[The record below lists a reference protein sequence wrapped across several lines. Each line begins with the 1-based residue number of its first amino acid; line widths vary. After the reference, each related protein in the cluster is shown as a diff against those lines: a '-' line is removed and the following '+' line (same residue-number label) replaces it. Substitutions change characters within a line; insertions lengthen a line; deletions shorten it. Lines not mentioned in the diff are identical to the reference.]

1 MSEIA
6 LPPMARKNLHLRG
19 GATCS
24 ALLKFTHP
32 KPAVN
37 FHFGNITARDQAT
50 DLVTLRLDD
59 VTSKGRTYKAVFFSA
74 S

>member
-1 MSEIA
+1 MV
-6 LPPMARKNLHLRG
+6 RKKLCLGG

-24 ALLKFTHP
+24 ALLKFIHP
-32 KPAVN
+32 KLAVN
-37 FHFGNITARDQAT
+37 AHFVNITAHNQAT
-50 DLVTLRLDD
+50 DLVALRLDD